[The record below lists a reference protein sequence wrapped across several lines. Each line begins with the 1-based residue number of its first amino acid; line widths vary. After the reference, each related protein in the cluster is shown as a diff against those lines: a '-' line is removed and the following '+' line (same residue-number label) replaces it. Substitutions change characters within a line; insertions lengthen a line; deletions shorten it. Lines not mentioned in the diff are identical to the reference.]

1 MLGEKQEGCI
11 KLTEKSERT
20 KSFCY
25 LKQELL
31 QDVPIFTSCP
41 QLLLINSWPPSM
53 EKSWKKWIQVAPIKD
68 TCHCHAANQ
77 CLHGWQWRH
86 HHVSIIPLK
95 MGGDEKISTMQ
106 TGSSEEPSETEHGAI
121 SPACSSEVTKPIL
134 SNLVLTWLH
143 SFTCHLHPVR
153 QAHDTTPRLQRVL
166 HAKRVGILSS
176 GESRWAL
183 GITITTGKALTYGE
197 TRQVSRTKRQQYKQ
211 QCGGL
216 TIKKGWTSYLS
227 PVFCLEC
234 LKMPGR
240 EECQN

>member
-41 QLLLINSWPPSM
+41 QLLLINSRPPSM

-95 MGGDEKISTMQ
+95 MGGDKKIHNADRIEWRTQWDWAWSHQPRMQLRGDKTDPFQSGSDMAAFLHMPFASSQAGSWHNTQTPKSTTCKTSWNSLFRRVSVSSWNHHHHRKSSDLWWNP
-106 TGSSEEPSETEHGAI
+106 TG
-121 SPACSSEVTKPIL
+121 
-134 SNLVLTWLH
+134 
-143 SFTCHLHPVR
+143 
-153 QAHDTTPRLQRVL
+153 
-166 HAKRVGILSS
+166 
-176 GESRWAL
+176 
-183 GITITTGKALTYGE
+183 
-197 TRQVSRTKRQQYKQ
+197 
-211 QCGGL
+211 
-216 TIKKGWTSYLS
+216 
-227 PVFCLEC
+227 
-234 LKMPGR
+234 LKD
-240 EECQN
+240 